1 MDMKTINLWLA
12 KDMDGNWFFIEP
24 IMVSLTPPPV
34 SLETRPCQMIHG
46 AASPKRMEEK
56 ARSSREKAIISS
68 SPKSIVVECFVSIV
82 SNNFVQLLQNLIIAN
97 FRDEGEEGGCSS
109 RRKRIGGEFHFFP

>member
-24 IMVSLTPPPV
+24 IMVFLPRPPV

-56 ARSSREKAIISS
+56 ARSSREKAIISTS
-68 SPKSIVVECFVSIV
+68 HKSIVVECFVSIV
-82 SNNFVQLLQNLIIAN
+82 ANNIAVLQNLIIAN

-109 RRKRIGGEFHFFP
+109 RRKRIGGEFHSFP